1 MHQPHNRRDSF
12 LAGGG
17 PFGVVAAGDVL
28 ANAQDVGNIGHC
40 AAARQN
46 VGCQGVAETMGV
58 GTSDLRLPED
68 RRKHS
73 LGNPA

>member
-1 MHQPHNRRDSF
+1 M
-12 LAGGG
+12 
-17 PFGVVAAGDVL
+17 AAGDVL
-28 ANAQDVGNIGHC
+28 ADAQHVGDVGHG

-46 VGCQGVAETMGV
+46 VGGQGVAETMGV

-68 RRKHS
+68 WRQHS

>member
-1 MHQPHNRRDSF
+1 MCIADAKH
-12 LAGGG
+12 
-17 PFGVVAAGDVL
+17 
-28 ANAQDVGNIGHC
+28 VGYVGQG

-46 VGCQGVAETMGV
+46 LGRQGLAETVCV

-68 RRKHS
+68 WRRHS